1 MNSETTQ
8 SGVNAM
14 EAVTVEPEGPSPP
27 HRLTEGA
34 AGDDGNLRLL
44 SPFAFSANEDAEL
57 PAELAQTTTCKR
69 CKVRCRPWLRWIGWG
84 MVAMFFI
91 STGVVFMVFQKQLV
105 RAAFRYRSAIVH
117 SGLLGTV
124 LTQIVFLLWV
134 VLLLPTTAFEV
145 LIAFTYGFPVSFAIS
160 MVGKTV
166 GSIAVFGVARLFL
179 RERAWKAVTR
189 KRPVRLLFIPASTL
203 HRKLHQKIWLIST
216 RLNMMPRARQQ
227 CMRLRPSE
235 NEVLSTLL
243 YTAQEHCFWTVSMVR
258 LAYIP
263 LSIKNVGLS
272 AFPVSV
278 TIFSIC
284 TFLTNIPYAICYCWL
299 GSSLSGIA
307 DSTTGDLSLM
317 RHWQATVALAV
328 GLTFTAVL
336 FLGGIYYTRRLIRV
350 ALQARLAALTA
361 QADPRSLCSD
371 VTIDAPLARTKPQPN
386 EKETATASDCEVGGL
401 PVASGAVRSAFARS
415 AAACPAL

>member
-179 RERAWKAVTR
+179 RERAWKAV
-189 KRPVRLLFIPASTL
+189 
-203 HRKLHQKIWLIST
+203 
-216 RLNMMPRARQQ
+216 
-227 CMRLRPSE
+227 SE